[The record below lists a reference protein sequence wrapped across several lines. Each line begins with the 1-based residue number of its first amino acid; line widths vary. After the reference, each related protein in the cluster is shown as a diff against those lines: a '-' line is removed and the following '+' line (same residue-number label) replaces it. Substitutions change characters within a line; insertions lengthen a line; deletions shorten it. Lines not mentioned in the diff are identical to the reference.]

1 MSIMNKYEHP
11 HDELNVKDNTF
22 VTETTIQNDGPIL
35 FQPIVSTKGEDSV
48 IKTWYNLDSYIAEYG
63 DPNLDITGQGAY
75 NAKLWLESGGV
86 VKAIRLTAKNAR
98 RANSVVMLKLKIVE
112 QQATTEEGEPL
123 YIDSVTGAETVIS
136 TGNAPSM
143 YQVAKVKLVSGALD
157 NIPINNK
164 DAESMLCG
172 LYQKND
178 ATKEYTIPLFA
189 FISKGKGT
197 YGDQFRY
204 RLTVN
209 STRDKYTDFRNYHV
223 QIFKNESGGLKE
235 VENSPVSISL
245 DPNATYNKK
254 TQYGPDIINGLDF
267 PIKMITVPKYFTE
280 ASQLLLPILK
290 QGDPD
295 LVLDNIDLLL
305 FCDEKLNSY
314 KFVEFDPESIN
325 ISALE
330 GFGLKKG
337 SDGDFA
343 LDNIESR
350 EKAINER
357 YLDLFEGLIDSSILD
372 KKQHKIDLAIDSNL
386 SLEVKNSMRLWSL
399 RRGDGKKQADVP
411 IIFDAGICYTKANVL
426 EFLSEDTEYNC
437 SDFTVVTQNFDTR
450 DPITGKIIK
459 VTAAYLYAALLCKH
473 IINPLMG
480 NHIPFAGID
489 IKLDDYIIEGSLAP
503 IYSTDDDKNEIYKA
517 RGNYIEKEIGGH
529 YIFGSNVTTQLVD
542 SEMSYFNNTLVCHEI
557 INDIITLGN
566 EFRFKEIST
575 TQDVAKLNKLGND
588 KLSKYVGTKILA
600 GSFDAAKDAADQRG
614 KTLRSKIA
622 LGFKSY
628 LLDNI
633 FDVEIERQ
641 E

>member
-1 MSIMNKYEHP
+1 M
-11 HDELNVKDNTF
+11 
-22 VTETTIQNDGPIL
+22 
-35 FQPIVSTKGEDSV
+35 
-48 IKTWYNLDSYIAEYG
+48 
-63 DPNLDITGQGAY
+63 
-75 NAKLWLESGGV
+75 
-86 VKAIRLTAKNAR
+86 
-98 RANSVVMLKLKIVE
+98 
-112 QQATTEEGEPL
+112 
-123 YIDSVTGAETVIS
+123 
-136 TGNAPSM
+136 
-143 YQVAKVKLVSGALD
+143 
-157 NIPINNK
+157 
-164 DAESMLCG
+164 
-172 LYQKND
+172 
-178 ATKEYTIPLFA
+178 
-189 FISKGKGT
+189 
-197 YGDQFRY
+197 
-204 RLTVN
+204 
-209 STRDKYTDFRNYHV
+209 
-223 QIFKNESGGLKE
+223 
-235 VENSPVSISL
+235 
-245 DPNATYNKK
+245 
-254 TQYGPDIINGLDF
+254 
-267 PIKMITVPKYFTE
+267 
-280 ASQLLLPILK
+280 
-290 QGDPD
+290 
-295 LVLDNIDLLL
+295 
-305 FCDEKLNSY
+305 NSY

-343 LDNIESR
+343 LDNLESR

-399 RRGDGKKQADVP
+399 RRGDGKRQADVP

-529 YIFGSNVTTQLVD
+529 YIFGSNVTTQLDD

-588 KLSKYVGTKILA
+588 KLNKYIGIKILA

-614 KTLRSKIA
+614 KTLRSKIG